1 MHPKKMWLQ
10 KMLWMQLLVLS
21 ENKFEW
27 KFFILLA
34 KRQMLWMPG
43 LVLSQTSIWQNLSRR
58 LGCHSS
64 QIPID
69 ELQIDNFKI
78 TIIYDTL
85 FAKTVKTTFHRF
97 RHLLNL
103 NLVKSSLTPMHHT
116 N

>member
-1 MHPKKMWLQ
+1 MHQKKMWLQ

-64 QIPID
+64 QVLID
-69 ELQIDNFKI
+69 KSQSDNFKI
-78 TIIYDTL
+78 TIYDHIIIHFKYKKNFTMHGYNFTKSLHTL
-85 FAKTVKTTFHRF
+85 FV
-97 RHLLNL
+97 
-103 NLVKSSLTPMHHT
+103 
-116 N
+116 